1 MFSKKKCSIAFLYLL
16 LPFCNFSQNS
26 YQRVSIEMNEIFED
40 YKNFS
45 LEKVLNHDF
54 KSDYK
59 VIKKQ
64 TKVIFDRNLDFGYH
78 NKRILIT
85 INNYGQAPSDRTNN
99 FGYVVDLVVKNDSII
114 AFLNLKTHKPDS
126 QIYYDE
132 FNIQRYVN
140 LHDEF
145 YNTKTSVN
153 DFISSFEN
161 QSTYGFFCGYSPIIE
176 EIPSHN
182 GFYFDKIENRK
193 TFVEWLKSYDLGL
206 QAYGVT
212 AMEFLRDNK
221 KIILTEEENRFIKNI
236 RIRNTIISVC
246 SGCMSE
252 YSKLYNEKPRKRK

>member
-1 MFSKKKCSIAFLYLL
+1 
-16 LPFCNFSQNS
+16 
-26 YQRVSIEMNEIFED
+26 MNEIFED

-161 QSTYGFFCGYSPIIE
+161 QSTYGFFVDI
-176 EIPSHN
+176 HLL
-182 GFYFDKIENRK
+182 
-193 TFVEWLKSYDLGL
+193 LKKYHLIM
-206 QAYGVT
+206 A
-212 AMEFLRDNK
+212 F
-221 KIILTEEENRFIKNI
+221 ILT
-236 RIRNTIISVC
+236 
-246 SGCMSE
+246 
-252 YSKLYNEKPRKRK
+252 KLKQKDFC